1 MKKLFLAAFALAAT
15 VGTASAQVEIG
26 LKVSPGITFL
36 GVDAPSDNNL
46 KSEGSRLGFGGGLV
60 VDYFFGENYAFGT
73 GLQFMSKGGSYSYAF
88 RDALNTAPQSAGTT
102 KLAIHYLEL
111 PLTVKLFTN
120 EISSGARLYFQTGFS
135 LAAPIGA
142 RINGDKRYVD
152 PVTKQETTALQHVVF
167 LDANFLASIGAEY
180 ALGQST
186 KTFVGLSYHRGLLNT
201 DSYFD
206 DERNPKLKDFVLK
219 NNVFALDLG
228 LKF

>member
-1 MKKLFLAAFALAAT
+1 MKKLFLAALASAAT
-15 VGTASAQVEIG
+15 IGTASAQVEIG
-26 LKVSPGITFL
+26 LKVSPGVTFFS
-36 GVDAPSDNNL
+36 VDAPSENAL
-46 KSEGSRLGFGGGLV
+46 KNEGSRLGIGGGLV

-73 GLQFMSKGGSYSYAF
+73 GLQFMSKGGSYSYVY
-88 RDALNTAPQSAGTT
+88 RGGNNNPLSAGTT

-120 EISSGARLYFQTGFS
+120 EIASGTRLYFQTGFS

-142 RINGDKRYVD
+142 RINGEKRYVD
-152 PVTKQETTALQHVVF
+152 PTTGQETTALQHAVF

-180 ALGQST
+180 ALGQNT
-186 KTFVGLSYHRGLLNT
+186 KTFFGISYHRGLINA

-206 DERNPKLKDFVLK
+206 DERSPKLKDFVLK

>member
-1 MKKLFLAAFALAAT
+1 MKKVFLALLVLVAT
-15 VGTASAQVEIG
+15 AGTASAQVEIG

-36 GVDAPSDNNL
+36 AADAPTDHAI

-73 GLQFMSKGGSYSYAF
+73 GLQFMSKGGSYSYVYKDGNNVTQA
-88 RDALNTAPQSAGTT
+88 AGTT

-120 EISSGARLYFQTGFS
+120 EIASGTKLYFQTGFS
-135 LAAPIGA
+135 LATPIGA
-142 RINGDKRYVD
+142 RINGEKRYID
-152 PVTKQETTALQHVVF
+152 PVTNQETTAFQHVVF
-167 LDANFLASIGAEY
+167 LDANFLVSIGAEY
-180 ALGQST
+180 TLGQNT
-186 KTFVGLSYHRGLLNT
+186 KTFAGISYHRGLLNT
-201 DSYFD
+201 DSYFN
-206 DERNPKLKDFVLK
+206 DERSPKLKDVVLK

>member
-1 MKKLFLAAFALAAT
+1 MKKLLLSLFALAAT
-15 VGTASAQVEIG
+15 IGSASAQVEIG

-36 GVDAPSDNNL
+36 GVDSPSDNAL

-60 VDYFFGENYAFGT
+60 VDYFFGENYAIGT
-73 GLQFMSKGGSYSYAF
+73 GLQFMSKGGSYSYVY
-88 RDALNTAPQSAGTT
+88 RDGNNNAQPAGTT

-120 EISSGARLYFQTGFS
+120 EISSGTRLYFQTGFS
-135 LAAPIGA
+135 LATPIGA
-142 RINGDKRYVD
+142 RINGEKRYVD
-152 PVTKQETTALQHVVF
+152 PVTKQETTALQHVTF
-167 LDANFLASIGAEY
+167 LDANFLASVGAEY
-180 ALGQST
+180 TLGQST
-186 KTFVGLSYHRGLLNT
+186 KTFVGISYHRGLINT

-206 DERNPKLKDFVLK
+206 DERSPKLKDFILK

>member
-1 MKKLFLAAFALAAT
+1 MKKLLFALFTLAAS

-36 GVDAPSDNNL
+36 AADAPSDHAI

-73 GLQFMSKGGSYSYAF
+73 GLQFMSKGGSYSYIYPGS
-88 RDALNTAPQSAGTT
+88 NGTTQSAGTT

-111 PLTVKLFTN
+111 PLTIKLFTN
-120 EISSGARLYFQTGFS
+120 EISSGTRLYFQTGVS
-135 LAAPIGA
+135 LATPIGA
-142 RINGDKRYVD
+142 RINGEKRYVD
-152 PVTKQETTALQHVVF
+152 PVTNQETTALQHIVF
-167 LDANFLASIGAEY
+167 LDTNFLVSVGAEY
-180 ALGQST
+180 MLGKST
-186 KTFVGLSYHRGLLNT
+186 KTFAGISYHRGLINT

-206 DERNPKLKDFVLK
+206 DERSPKLKDVVLK